1 MRKIIALCLMTVML
15 AVAGWPAVA
24 AAGAVTRIKDI
35 AKVQGVRNNQLY
47 GFGLVVGLAGTGDS
61 NKSPQTIQ
69 AMINMLK
76 EAGVSVSAA
85 QLQSK
90 NVAAVSVS
98 ATLPPFVKPGDTIDI
113 TVSSQGDAKSLQGG
127 TLLLTPLKAP
137 NGAVYAV
144 AQGPLSIG
152 GYSAGGGGSSQQK
165 NHPTVGNI
173 PGGAI
178 VEREVPFRIENNGT
192 ISLAINKPDFTTA
205 SRISEAIGRNFGAIA
220 AARDAGTV
228 VIRVPYEYTSN
239 LVGFI
244 AAIEE
249 LSVTPDN
256 AAKVVI
262 NERTGTVV
270 MGGNVAIDTVA
281 VAQGGLTIKINK
293 STEVSQPPPFS
304 GGSTVVTQNTA
315 VDVKEQQA
323 NLIVLPATSNVSDVV
338 NALNAVG
345 ATPRD
350 IISILQAMKAA
361 GALHAE
367 LQLI

>member
-1 MRKIIALCLMTVML
+1 
-15 AVAGWPAVA
+15 
-24 AAGAVTRIKDI
+24 
-35 AKVQGVRNNQLY
+35 
-47 GFGLVVGLAGTGDS
+47 
-61 NKSPQTIQ
+61 
-69 AMINMLK
+69 
-76 EAGVSVSAA
+76 
-85 QLQSK
+85 
-90 NVAAVSVS
+90 
-98 ATLPPFVKPGDTIDI
+98 
-113 TVSSQGDAKSLQGG
+113 
-127 TLLLTPLKAP
+127 
-137 NGAVYAV
+137 
-144 AQGPLSIG
+144 
-152 GYSAGGGGSSQQK
+152 
-165 NHPTVGNI
+165 VGNI